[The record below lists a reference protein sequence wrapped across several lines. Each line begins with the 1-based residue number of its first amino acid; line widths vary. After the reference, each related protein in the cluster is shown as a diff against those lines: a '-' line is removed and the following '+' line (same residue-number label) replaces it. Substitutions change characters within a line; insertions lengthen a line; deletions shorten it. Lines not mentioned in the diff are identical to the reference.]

1 MQPQEPDNYAT
12 HINPQLLRLKSWLL
26 HKNKKPHYVS
36 GRPRSG
42 TLDAPADL
50 KKLAAFDDAVAA
62 MHTGNWTGIGI
73 AVNGGL
79 QFIDLDKCRDPA
91 TGKVAEWV
99 PPVLKLARSLGAYIE
114 ISISGTGIH
123 ILGFGESFPTFKG
136 KHVECYSHGRYMAMG
151 VEVLQTGADPLPD
164 LRPLLTL
171 LDVDS
176 VPRQKPALR
185 LVTGKPAKGWT
196 VRASDA
202 RKLLPQISP
211 DIDYPEWIAVGM
223 ALHEA
228 SGGVEEGLE
237 MWVEWSRGGEKYKDG
252 ECARH
257 WAGFK
262 LGGGVGF
269 GSLVHLAQRADAA
282 PGASRESVSSPVIE
296 LPEVDT
302 PKRRTEFS
310 DDELM
315 EAEHPDIPWLVEGLI
330 MPGLT
335 LLAAPPKMGKSY
347 LVLQMGLCVGAGV
360 PFLGRQT
367 RKVPVSYFD
376 LEEWE
381 ELLQRRRKHI
391 GKANGIVRSQV
402 SYALETTG
410 GDVTV
415 LHDIDRHI
423 REKGS
428 QLVII
433 DLLARVRD
441 ELGEDAKKN
450 AYARDY
456 AALRKFADFILQ
468 RHPHVAI
475 VLVHHTNK
483 GNHDDW
489 QAKISGS
496 QGLAGASHT
505 NMLMTHVDLRGMDD
519 DARAEALKYRKL
531 HVAGKAVEP
540 AEMMLEMM
548 PDGGGWQPTE
558 KTSEEV
564 KTFGK
569 HAHILQVLREAN
581 GAWVTAKEVKEVVE
595 GTLDSI
601 KRMLARMAKRGEV
614 ESGGQGGP
622 GYRLR
627 DA

>member
-237 MWVEWSRGGEKYKDG
+237 MWVEWSRGGEKYKEG

-269 GSLVHLAQRADAA
+269 GSLVHLAQQPKAEPR
-282 PGASRESVSSPVIE
+282 ASRERVSSR
-296 LPEVDT
+296 VDAT
-302 PKRRTEFS
+302 PLVERRKEFTF
-310 DDELM
+310 DELM
-315 EAEHPDIPWLVEGLI
+315 ATEHAPIPWLVDGMI
-330 MPGLT
+330 CPGLT

-347 LVLQMGLCVGAGV
+347 FVLQMGMCVASGT

-367 RKVPVSYFD
+367 TKARVSYFD

-381 ELLQRRRKHI
+381 EMLKIRAVDIMR
-391 GKANGIVRSQV
+391 GNGIRSPDLRFQM
-402 SYALETTG
+402 EMTG
-410 GDVTV
+410 GDVGV
-415 LHDIDRHI
+415 LDDLQRHI
-423 REKGS
+423 DEGS
-428 QLVII
+428 KLLII

-441 ELGEDAKKN
+441 ELGEDSKKN

-456 AALRKFADFILQ
+456 AALREFADFILN
-468 RHPHVAI
+468 RNPGVSI
-475 VLVHHTNK
+475 IIVHHTNK
-483 GNHDDW
+483 GQHEDW
-489 QAKISGS
+489 QSKISGS
-496 QGLAGASHT
+496 QGLAGASHC
-505 NMLMTHVDLRGMDD
+505 NMLLANLDMRGLDD
-519 DARAEALKYRKL
+519 EARKEALKHRRFHL
-531 HVAGKAVEP
+531 VGKAV
-540 AEMMLEMM
+540 AGDEMILKMM
-548 PDGGGWQPTE
+548 DNRGGWEVTE
-558 KTSEEV
+558 RTADEV
-564 KTFGK
+564 KMMSK
-569 HAHILQVLREAN
+569 HAHILQILREAN
-581 GAWVTAKEVKEVVE
+581 GDWMTAKEVHAHVE
-595 GTLDSI
+595 GTLDSV
-601 KRMLARMAKRGEV
+601 KKMMLRMAKKGEI
-614 ESGGQGGP
+614 ESSGSGGA